1 MKKTSRLL
9 CILLL
14 TIVGIHATYAADD
27 VTPLDITFKRQAVGR
42 FTFDEG
48 SAIPL
53 SGFTPNQVVNLK
65 TEYPQIPI
73 TTESCRYIID
83 GSLLRV
89 TSENTAE
96 SALWMGG
103 FNPFATFDVS
113 FAESQK
119 QSGKA
124 GVEFA
129 TPDNQNRV
137 SVVACFDA
145 GQCRSLQ
152 WSVLVNG
159 KQLEEKSTN
168 LKQPTRGPF
177 TLRVQV
183 LGTGLNVF
191 IVRNGRNEVVSTH
204 DFSKLI
210 DLRQKK
216 HIQSFEFRLLT
227 QLNAGQEII
236 IDRVNAALTTGV
248 GQADICALTYEDGS
262 PLLDNGRLWFTMSV
276 PRSTSAAPTA
286 GRVQSEPLS
295 FRCAP

>member
-1 MKKTSRLL
+1 MKQPFELL
-9 CILLL
+9 CIVLL
-14 TIVGIHATYAADD
+14 TIVGIHATFAAND

-73 TTESCRYIID
+73 TSESCRYTID

-89 TSENTAE
+89 TSEKTAE

-119 QSGKA
+119 QSGTA

-129 TPDNQNRV
+129 TPDNQNRI

-145 GQCRSLQ
+145 GQCRSLR
-152 WSVLVNG
+152 WSVLVKG
-159 KQLEEKSTN
+159 KQLEEKSTT
-168 LKQPTRGPF
+168 LKQPVRGPF
-177 TLRVQV
+177 TFRGAEL
-183 LGTGLNVF
+183 
-191 IVRNGRNEVVSTH
+191 VR
-204 DFSKLI
+204 
-210 DLRQKK
+210 
-216 HIQSFEFRLLT
+216 
-227 QLNAGQEII
+227 
-236 IDRVNAALTTGV
+236 
-248 GQADICALTYEDGS
+248 
-262 PLLDNGRLWFTMSV
+262 
-276 PRSTSAAPTA
+276 
-286 GRVQSEPLS
+286 
-295 FRCAP
+295 

>member
-1 MKKTSRLL
+1 MKRTLRLL

-14 TIVGIHATYAADD
+14 TIVGTHATYAADD

-53 SGFTPNQVVNLK
+53 SGFTPNQVVNLT

-73 TTESCRYIID
+73 TRESCRYTID

-89 TSENTAE
+89 TSEKAAE

-119 QSGKA
+119 QSGTA

-145 GQCRSLQ
+145 GQCRSLR
-152 WSVLVNG
+152 WSVLVKG
-159 KQLEEKSTN
+159 KQLEEKNTKS
-168 LKQPTRGPF
+168 
-177 TLRVQV
+177 
-183 LGTGLNVF
+183 
-191 IVRNGRNEVVSTH
+191 
-204 DFSKLI
+204 
-210 DLRQKK
+210 
-216 HIQSFEFRLLT
+216 
-227 QLNAGQEII
+227 QETCERAIY
-236 IDRVNAALTTGV
+236 VTSSA
-248 GQADICALTYEDGS
+248 
-262 PLLDNGRLWFTMSV
+262 
-276 PRSTSAAPTA
+276 PR
-286 GRVQSEPLS
+286 
-295 FRCAP
+295 

>member
-1 MKKTSRLL
+1 MKRPLKLF

-14 TIVGIHATYAADD
+14 TIVGIHSAYAADD
-27 VTPLDITFKRQAVGR
+27 VTPLDIVFKRQAVGR
-42 FTFDEG
+42 LSFDEG

-53 SGFTPNQVVNLK
+53 SGFKPNQVVNLK

-73 TTESCRYIID
+73 TRESCRYTID
-83 GSLLRV
+83 DSMLQV
-89 TSENTAE
+89 TSEKAAE

-129 TPDNQNRV
+129 TADNQNRI

-145 GQCRSLQ
+145 GQCHSLR
-152 WSVLVNG
+152 WSVMVKG

-168 LKQPTRGPF
+168 LKKPVRGPF
-177 TLRVQV
+177 TLRVQL
-183 LGTGLNVF
+183 LGSGLNVF
-191 IVRNGRNEVVSTH
+191 IVRDGRNEVVSTH
-204 DFSKLI
+204 DFSQLI

-216 HIQSFEFRLLT
+216 TYPVVRVSLTHPTKRWSGDHHQSGECRAH
-227 QLNAGQEII
+227 N
-236 IDRVNAALTTGV
+236 
-248 GQADICALTYEDGS
+248 
-262 PLLDNGRLWFTMSV
+262 
-276 PRSTSAAPTA
+276 RSRPS
-286 GRVQSEPLS
+286 RHLRSHL
-295 FRCAP
+295 